1 MTWTGYEFNGA
12 LTEIQNNTQYY
23 GRAFAT
29 NSYGTYYG
37 NNFEFT
43 TLIDS
48 LVLQIDSVEIDSFYL
63 LHSFSSTNFLGP
75 TFCPGF
81 SCNSVTDKGIC
92 WSSSPNPTVAD
103 TMLSTGP
110 GCAISLEQTVG
121 GLNQG
126 ATYYFRAYAFVA
138 PDSVAYSNELVYTVP
153 IDPAAVH
160 SCGAIGVHNSNLI
173 YGSLTDQEGNVYK
186 TIVIG
191 NQEWMA
197 ENLNTS
203 IYRNGDPIENV
214 VDGSQWANLSTG
226 AWCYY
231 NNDNQ
236 FECPYGK
243 LYNWYAVADP
253 RNVCPTGWH
262 VPSDAEFDVLASITN
277 GGGMKTTGV
286 EYWFEPNFNATN
298 ASGFS
303 GLPGG
308 YNYFSSE
315 EKGQKAYLWS
325 ADVDNEI
332 GFDGSAYFRVLN
344 YFDDGFWR
352 SSNPK
357 SVGFSV
363 RCLRD

>member
-1 MTWTGYEFNGA
+1 
-12 LTEIQNNTQYY
+12 
-23 GRAFAT
+23 
-29 NSYGTYYG
+29 
-37 NNFEFT
+37 
-43 TLIDS
+43 
-48 LVLQIDSVEIDSFYL
+48 
-63 LHSFSSTNFLGP
+63 
-75 TFCPGF
+75 
-81 SCNSVTDKGIC
+81 
-92 WSSSPNPTVAD
+92 
-103 TMLSTGP
+103 
-110 GCAISLEQTVG
+110 LEQTVG

-160 SCGAIGVHNSNLI
+160 TCGSIGVHNSNLN

-262 VPSDAEFDVLASITN
+262 VPSDGEWTVLTDYLGIEA
-277 GGGMKTTGV
+277 GGKMKSVGLN
-286 EYWFEPNFNATN
+286 YWLQPNFNATN
-298 ASGFS
+298 ESGFS

-308 YNYFSSE
+308 LVWSSSAFSAAGDEGLWWSSSE
-315 EKGQKAYLWS
+315 YGIDS
-325 ADVDNEI
+325 AW
-332 GFDGSAYFRVLN
+332 FRYLN
-344 YFDDGFWR
+344 YSY
-352 SSNPK
+352 SSVSIYYDSKQN
-357 SVGFSV
+357 GFSV